1 MKMMEIL
8 EENFKTKLLKGIKIV
23 FLCMRLDVFFLKIER
38 SRFQL
43 LLSPN
48 YHHHCPIIIY
58 IIAIVIFILA
68 IKSRDSDGANK
79 TRKFVTRRKN
89 NSTYLLGHV
98 LVHSQRQAGS
108 IQWQP
113 ARGLQT
119 HDCDGITAILWDDGI
134 IGFVTTHSDL
144 KGKNKNTN

>member
-1 MKMMEIL
+1 M
-8 EENFKTKLLKGIKIV
+8 FYFWKLNV
-23 FLCMRLDVFFLKIER
+23 HDFSYF
-38 SRFQL
+38 
-43 LLSPN
+43 
-48 YHHHCPIIIY
+48 YHQIIIIIAQSSY
-58 IIAIVIFILA
+58 IIAIVIFILT
-68 IKSRDSDGANK
+68 IKSRDSDGTNK

-144 KGKNKNTN
+144 KGKNKNTNW